1 MHILK
6 FREKIFV
13 QHRNAQKC
21 IKFVLKYLK
30 NEAYFKEKNIINY
43 LYKNNNL
50 KIEIVSKA
58 T

>member
-1 MHILK
+1 MHQTFTQI
-6 FREKIFV
+6 V
-13 QHRNAQKC
+13 Q
-21 IKFVLKYLK
+21 